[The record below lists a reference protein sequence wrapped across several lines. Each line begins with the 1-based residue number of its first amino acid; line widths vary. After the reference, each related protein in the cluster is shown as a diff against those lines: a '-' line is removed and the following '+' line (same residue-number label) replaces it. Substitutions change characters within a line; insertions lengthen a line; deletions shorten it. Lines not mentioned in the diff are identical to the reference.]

1 MIFPIIGGFSWCNSQ
16 VLKRA
21 ASVPSR
27 VALDAAGKLADI
39 NQATQSQPLSV
50 DITLSAPQTGGLS
63 TSTTD
68 ENIKCSTS
76 APSTEPP
83 LLLRQSNTTPDIQRS
98 GGGGQLLPHLPN
110 ITPVR
115 APTYQ
120 GWL

>member
-1 MIFPIIGGFSWCNSQ
+1 M
-16 VLKRA
+16 LKRA

-27 VALDAAGKLADI
+27 VALDAAGKLAAID
-39 NQATQSQPLSV
+39 QTTQSQPSSV
-50 DITLSAPQTGGLS
+50 DRALPAQPTAGLS

-68 ENIKCSTS
+68 ESVKCSTS
-76 APSTEPP
+76 TPSTEP
-83 LLLRQSNTTPDIQRS
+83 LLLRQSTTTPDIQRS
-98 GGGGQLLPHLPN
+98 GVDPLLPHLPN